1 MSISEIYSKAHY
13 HKFEI
18 KKLESILESNSKT
31 FDSPKLLDV
40 GFGKG
45 VFLNMAKKH
54 KYDVYGV
61 DVNQDYVDTANKN
74 GFKCFNINQIDQ
86 LPAKFDIILFS
97 HLIEHLKFEDL
108 TSVLNIYIDKL
119 SPTGKIIILTPLLT
133 PKFYYDY
140 THEKPYYPQS
150 IRHAFGSN
158 QEEISFKK
166 GQVELELTDIYF
178 FRDSYRTRTWRS
190 YYIQKDNEFKHFF
203 TKYINVFLASIY
215 LLSGGRIGEKASW
228 MGVYVKKIVG

>member
-1 MSISEIYSKAHY
+1 MSISEIYSNAHY
-13 HKFEI
+13 HKFEV
-18 KKLESILESNSKT
+18 KKLESILASNAKT
-31 FDSPKLLDV
+31 AANQKLLDV

-45 VFLNMAKKH
+45 VFLNMAQ
-54 KYDVYGV
+54 KYQYEVYGV
-61 DVNQDYVDTANKN
+61 DVNQEYVDTANKN

-86 LPAKFDIILFS
+86 LPAQFDIILFS
-97 HLIEHLKFEDL
+97 HLIEHLKYEDL
-108 TSVLNIYIDKL
+108 TTVLTIYIEKL
-119 SPTGKIIILTPLLT
+119 APNGKIIILTPQLT
-133 PKFYYDY
+133 PKFYYDF

-166 GQVELELTDIYF
+166 TNVELELVDIYF
-178 FRDSYRTRTWRS
+178 FKDSYRTRTWRS
-190 YYIQKDNEFKHFF
+190 YYIQKDNELKHFL

-228 MGVYVKKIVG
+228 MGVYVKKVRE

>member
-1 MSISEIYSKAHY
+1 MRISDIYNQAHY

-18 KKLESILESNSKT
+18 KKLEHILATNAKQL
-31 FDSPKLLDV
+31 DSPTLLDV

-45 VFLNMAKKH
+45 VFLNMAAKY

-61 DVNQDYVDTANKN
+61 DVNQEYVDRANLA
-74 GFKCFNINQIDQ
+74 GFKCFNVNQVNQ
-86 LPAKFDIILFS
+86 LPGQFDVILFS
-97 HLIEHLKFEDL
+97 HLIEHLKYEDL
-108 TSVLNIYIDKL
+108 STVLNMYIEKL
-119 SPTGKIIILTPLLT
+119 APNGKIIILTPLLT
-133 PKFYYDY
+133 PKFYYDF

-166 GQVELELTDIYF
+166 TNVQLELKDIYF

-190 YYIQKDNEFKHFF
+190 YYIKENNGFKHFL
-203 TKYINVFLASIY
+203 TTYINVFLAGIY

-228 MGVYVKKIVG
+228 MGVYVKKVVG